1 MEVELINAYVEKQ
14 RETINEIM
22 AKNIM
27 LDAKL
32 VVTERKLQQVTEVE
46 KALHEYKLKADS
58 LEEQNKAM
66 NQLIE
71 NQKKDIIMLQQKEK
85 ELQQTVKVN
94 NEQKEKID
102 LLHKQINKLTLEK
115 EAQRQKAEKMK
126 KKAEEIMADNG

>member
-32 VVTERKLQQVTEVE
+32 VVTERNLQQVTEVE

-85 ELQQTVKVN
+85 ELQQTIKVTD
-94 NEQKEKID
+94 EQKEKID

>member
-32 VVTERKLQQVTEVE
+32 VVTERKLQQVTEFE

-102 LLHKQINKLTLEK
+102 LLQKQINKLTLEK

>member
-85 ELQQTVKVN
+85 ELQQTIKVTD
-94 NEQKEKID
+94 EQKEKID

>member
-1 MEVELINAYVEKQ
+1 MEVELINAFVEKQ
-14 RETINEIM
+14 RELINDTI

-27 LDAKL
+27 LEAKL
-32 VVTERKLQQVTEVE
+32 IVADKKLQQVAELE
-46 KALHEYKLKADS
+46 KALYDCELKSSS

-71 NQKKDIIMLQQKEK
+71 NQKKDIVILQQKEK
-85 ELQQTVKVN
+85 ELQQTEKVN
-94 NEQKEKID
+94 REQKEKID
-102 LLHKQINKLTLEK
+102 LLQKQINKLTLEK